1 MISYQFPPDTG
12 SIRRVLDFIK
22 YLPDYNWNPI
32 ILTHRSNHKHIK
44 IDHELSKNGIKV
56 YRSGQEYSVKHLAE
70 TFEVVSGLSDH
81 TLSNAASIASIA
93 VGGSVIEKHF
103 TIDKELPGRDN
114 KFALDTDE
122 FKIMVQNIRLAEDAL
137 IEHGNNPMDIE
148 LDTMK
153 NYRGRWGSN
162 F

>member
-32 ILTHRSNHKHIK
+32 ILTHRSNHKHVK

-70 TFEVVSGLSDH
+70 SVNKKTS
-81 TLSNAASIASIA
+81 TLTNSSSILDIA
-93 VGGSVIEKHF
+93 KLKIY
-103 TIDKELPGRDN
+103 
-114 KFALDTDE
+114 KF
-122 FKIMVQNIRLAEDAL
+122 FKIIYQKLRDFFMWPDKFIFWVPVAIFKASKIIRSENIKT
-137 IEHGNNPMDIE
+137 IYIVTTPH
-148 LDTMK
+148 
-153 NYRGRWGSN
+153 S
-162 F
+162 